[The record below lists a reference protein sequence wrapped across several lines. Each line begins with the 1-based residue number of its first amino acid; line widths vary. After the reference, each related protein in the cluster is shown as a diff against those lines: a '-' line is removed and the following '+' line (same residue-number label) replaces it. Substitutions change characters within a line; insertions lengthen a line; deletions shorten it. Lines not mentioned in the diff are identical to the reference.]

1 VVRSAD
7 HLPALVVGGA
17 IRNGRLRDISGRE
30 LVIEA
35 EEEPPSPII
44 DGERFTGSSGLRSA
58 PDRTS
63 ASPSR
68 DVRQMNCETVDFADS
83 EDSG

>member
-7 HLPALVVGGA
+7 HLPALVAGGA

-44 DGERFTGSSGLRSA
+44 DGERFTGIVRLAVRAGPHIRIAQPGCA
-58 PDRTS
+58 P
-63 ASPSR
+63 
-68 DVRQMNCETVDFADS
+68 NEL
-83 EDSG
+83 